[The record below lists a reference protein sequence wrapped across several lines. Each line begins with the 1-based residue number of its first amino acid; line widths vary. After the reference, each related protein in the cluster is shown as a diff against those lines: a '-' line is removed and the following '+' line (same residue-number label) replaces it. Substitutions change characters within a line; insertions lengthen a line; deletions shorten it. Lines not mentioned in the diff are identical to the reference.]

1 MVSVSESFAKSSIE
15 QQNTH
20 TTTLISKENMEHILV
35 PINFTPATEVSLAH
49 AIGIAQASH
58 KVVILCHFVTS
69 TVPVGA
75 NAVLHKREIKEK
87 HEKAYMEMRVLL
99 TQYENHTYNGTAQ
112 PVLIEPLVME
122 GHPDDATEKIM
133 QDNSIAMIVLSH
145 KDNNEIKELFLN
157 NKVVKKANCPIL
169 TIPEDATYKPLEYVV
184 YAANFD
190 GNDATRIRDLIELTS
205 NFDAKLD
212 CLHVCTDGKKLR
224 EENEKMQELQAQFDV
239 VLFSKLSFKVIRDS
253 KSVTNGLENYL
264 SNHKPDMLVMLKTE
278 QTFLKKLFGSK
289 ESVRKMALDNGM
301 PIMIYR
307 EPK

>member
-1 MVSVSESFAKSSIE
+1 MVSILESSNKE
-15 QQNTH
+15 QHTQ

-35 PINFTPATEVSLAH
+35 PINFTPATEISLAH
-49 AIGIAQASH
+49 AVGIAQASH
-58 KVVILCHFVTS
+58 KVVIMCHFVTS
-69 TVPVGA
+69 TVPAGA
-75 NAVLHKREIKEK
+75 NMILHKREIKEK
-87 HEKAYMEMRVLL
+87 HEKAYIEMRVLL
-99 TQYENHTYNGTAQ
+99 TQYAEHTYNGTGQ

-145 KDNNEIKELFLN
+145 KDSSEIKDLFLN
-157 NKVVKKANCPIL
+157 NKVVREANCPIL
-169 TIPEDATYKPLEYVV
+169 TIPENATYKPLEYVV

-190 GNDATRIRDLIELTS
+190 GNDAKRIRDLIELTS

-224 EENEKMQELQAQFDV
+224 EENEKMQELQAEFDV
-239 VLFSKLSFKVIRDS
+239 VLFSKLSFKVIRDL
-253 KSVTNGLENYL
+253 KSVTTGLENYL

-278 QTFLKKLFGSK
+278 QTFFKKLFGNK
-289 ESVRKMALDNGM
+289 ESIRKMALDNGM

-307 EPK
+307 ETK

>member
-1 MVSVSESFAKSSIE
+1 MVSTLESSIKE
-15 QQNTH
+15 QHTH
-20 TTTLISKENMEHILV
+20 TTPLISEKNMEHILV
-35 PINFTPATEVSLAH
+35 PINFTPATDISLAH
-49 AIGIAQASH
+49 AVGIAQTSH
-58 KVVILCHFVTS
+58 KVVIMCHFVTS
-69 TVPVGA
+69 TIPAGA
-75 NAVLHKREIKEK
+75 NMNLHKREIKEK
-87 HEKAYMEMRVLL
+87 HEKAYMEMRVLRSR
-99 TQYENHTYNGTAQ
+99 YENHTYNGTGQ
-112 PVLIEPLVME
+112 PVMIEPLVME

-133 QDNSIAMIVLSH
+133 QDNVIAMIVLSH
-145 KDNNEIKELFLN
+145 KDSSEIKDLFLN
-157 NKVVKKANCPIL
+157 NKVVREANCPIL

-224 EENEKMQELQAQFDV
+224 EENEKMQELQAEFDV

-264 SNHKPDMLVMLKTE
+264 SNHKPDILVMLKTE
-278 QTFLKKLFGSK
+278 KTFFKKLFGNK
-289 ESVRKMALDNGM
+289 ESIRKMALDNGM

>member
-1 MVSVSESFAKSSIE
+1 MVSILESSNKE
-15 QQNTH
+15 QHTQ
-20 TTTLISKENMEHILV
+20 TTTLISEENMEHILV
-35 PINFTPATEVSLAH
+35 PINFTPATEISLAH
-49 AIGIAQASH
+49 AVGIAQASH
-58 KVVILCHFVTS
+58 KVVIMCHFVTS
-69 TVPVGA
+69 TVPAGA
-75 NAVLHKREIKEK
+75 NMILHKREIKEK
-87 HEKAYMEMRVLL
+87 HEKAYIEMRVLL
-99 TQYENHTYNGTAQ
+99 TQYAEHTYNGTGQ

-145 KDNNEIKELFLN
+145 KDSSEIKDLFLN
-157 NKVVKKANCPIL
+157 NKVVREANCPIL
-169 TIPEDATYKPLEYVV
+169 TIPENATYKPLEYVV

-190 GNDATRIRDLIELTS
+190 GNDAKRIRDLIELTS

-224 EENEKMQELQAQFDV
+224 EENEKMQELQAEFDV

-253 KSVTNGLENYL
+253 KSVTTGLENYL

-278 QTFLKKLFGSK
+278 QTFFKKLFGNK
-289 ESVRKMALDNGM
+289 ESIRKMALDNGM

-307 EPK
+307 ETK

>member
-1 MVSVSESFAKSSIE
+1 
-15 QQNTH
+15 
-20 TTTLISKENMEHILV
+20 MEHILV
-35 PINFTPATEVSLAH
+35 PINFTPATEISLAH

-58 KVVILCHFVTS
+58 KVIIMCHFVTS
-69 TVPVGA
+69 TVPAGA
-75 NAVLHKREIKEK
+75 NMTLHKREIKEK
-87 HEKAYMEMRVLL
+87 HDKAHMEMRVLL
-99 TQYENHTYNGTAQ
+99 TQYENHTYNETGQ
-112 PVLIEPLVME
+112 PIMIEPLVME
-122 GHPDDATEKIM
+122 GHPDDATEQIM
-133 QDNSIAMIVLSH
+133 QDNSISMIVLSH
-145 KDNNEIKELFLN
+145 KDSNEIKDLFLN
-157 NKVVKKANCPIL
+157 NRVVREANCPIL

-224 EENEKMQELQAQFDV
+224 EENEKMQELQAEFDV

-253 KSVTNGLENYL
+253 KSVTNGLEGYL
-264 SNHKPDMLVMLKTE
+264 SSHQPDMLVMLKAE
-278 QTFLKKLFGSK
+278 QNFFKKLFGSK
-289 ESVRKMALDNGM
+289 TSIRKMALDNGM

>member
-1 MVSVSESFAKSSIE
+1 MISVSETFPKLPVEEKI
-15 QQNTH
+15 TH
-20 TTTLISKENMEHILV
+20 NTTLISEENMEHILV
-35 PINFTPATEVSLAH
+35 PINFTPATEISLAH
-49 AIGIAQASH
+49 AVGIAQASH
-58 KVVILCHFVTS
+58 KIIIVCHFVTS

-75 NAVLHKREIKEK
+75 NAVLHKKEIKEK

-99 TQYENHTYNGTAQ
+99 SQYAEYTYKDTGQ

-122 GHPDDATEKIM
+122 GHPEDATRQIM

-145 KDNNEIKELFLN
+145 KDSNEIKDLFLN
-157 NKVVKKANCPIL
+157 NKVVREANCPIL
-169 TIPEDATYKPLEYVV
+169 TIPADAIYKPLQYVV

-190 GNDATRIRDLIELTS
+190 GNDAKRIRDLIELTS

-224 EENEKMQELQAQFDV
+224 EENEKMQELQADFDV
-239 VLFSKLSFKVIRDS
+239 VLFSKLSFKVIRDL

-278 QTFLKKLFGSK
+278 QSFFTKLFGNK
-289 ESVRKMALDNGM
+289 ESIRKMALDNGM

>member
-1 MVSVSESFAKSSIE
+1 MVSILESSNKE
-15 QQNTH
+15 QHTQ

-35 PINFTPATEVSLAH
+35 PINFTPATEISLAH
-49 AIGIAQASH
+49 AVGIAQASH
-58 KVVILCHFVTS
+58 KVVIMCHFVTS
-69 TVPVGA
+69 TVPAGA
-75 NAVLHKREIKEK
+75 NMILHKREIKEK
-87 HEKAYMEMRVLL
+87 HEKAYIEMRVLL
-99 TQYENHTYNGTAQ
+99 TQYAEHTYNGTGQ

-145 KDNNEIKELFLN
+145 KDSSEIKDLFLN
-157 NKVVKKANCPIL
+157 NKVVREANCPIL
-169 TIPEDATYKPLEYVV
+169 TIPENATYKPLEYVV

-190 GNDATRIRDLIELTS
+190 GNDAKRIRDLIELTS

-224 EENEKMQELQAQFDV
+224 EENEKMQELQAEFDV

-253 KSVTNGLENYL
+253 KSVTTGLENYL

-278 QTFLKKLFGSK
+278 QTFFKKLFGNK
-289 ESVRKMALDNGM
+289 ESIRKMALDNGM

-307 EPK
+307 ETK

>member
-1 MVSVSESFAKSSIE
+1 MISVLESSIKE
-15 QQNTH
+15 QHTH
-20 TTTLISKENMEHILV
+20 ATTLISKENMEHILV
-35 PINFTPATEVSLAH
+35 PINFTPATEISLAH
-49 AIGIAQASH
+49 AVGIAQASH
-58 KVVILCHFVTS
+58 KVIIMCHFVTS
-69 TVPVGA
+69 TIPLGA
-75 NAVLHKREIKEK
+75 NAVLHKREINEK

-99 TQYENHTYNGTAQ
+99 SQYENHLYNETGQ
-112 PVLIEPLVME
+112 PIMIEPLVME

-145 KDNNEIKELFLN
+145 KDSSEIKDLFLN
-157 NKVVKKANCPIL
+157 NKVVREANCPIL

-205 NFDAKLD
+205 NFNAKLD

-224 EENEKMQELQAQFDV
+224 EENEKMQELQAEFDV

-253 KSVTNGLENYL
+253 KSITNGLENYL

-278 QTFLKKLFGSK
+278 QSFFKKLFGSK
-289 ESVRKMALDNGM
+289 ESIRKMALDNGM